1 MVGTSDMLAVLGTIF
16 VAIIIISLFGSVD
29 QKTHHTTVIRPTRTI
44 VRPTRT
50 IVRPTR
56 TVVRPTRTT
65 IVRPPRHHPRHHRG
79 RYY

>member
-1 MVGTSDMLAVLGTIF
+1 MVGASDMLAVLGTIF

-50 IVRPTR
+50 
-56 TVVRPTRTT
+56 T

>member
-56 TVVRPTRTT
+56 TT

>member
-1 MVGTSDMLAVLGTIF
+1 MVGASDMLAVLGTIF
-16 VAIIIISLFGSVD
+16 VAIIIISLFGNVD
-29 QKTHHTTVIRPTRTI
+29 QKTHHTTVI
-44 VRPTRT
+44 RPTRT

>member
-1 MVGTSDMLAVLGTIF
+1 MVGASDMLAVLGTIF

-56 TVVRPTRTT
+56 TT

>member
-16 VAIIIISLFGSVD
+16 VAIIIISLFGNVD

-44 VRPTRT
+44 
-50 IVRPTR
+50 
-56 TVVRPTRTT
+56 VRPTRTT

>member
-50 IVRPTR
+50 
-56 TVVRPTRTT
+56 T

>member
-50 IVRPTR
+50 
-56 TVVRPTRTT
+56 VVRPTRTT

>member
-1 MVGTSDMLAVLGTIF
+1 MVGASDMLAVLGTIF

-50 IVRPTR
+50 
-56 TVVRPTRTT
+56 VVRPTRTT